1 MKKLIA
7 LITAITILIS
17 LSACGKDA
25 TYEKIKE
32 VAQQIGLTS
41 NSVKTVDGIKT
52 IVEDSYYYV
61 NFDIENGEVTKAYC
75 GDYVFYKDGEVKNQF
90 YDKLLS
96 VEDMVDYQGK
106 VEDIVLAALKN
117 PDTAKFPGE
126 GLTPLD
132 GWFFIRTGNSVKI
145 ETYVDA
151 QNDFGISTRN
161 DVVAIYRDGEC
172 AKLQIGDMD
181 IIG

>member
-1 MKKLIA
+1 MKKLISCLLA
-7 LITAITILIS
+7 VAILIA
-17 LSACGKDA
+17 LVACGKDA
-25 TYEKIKE
+25 QDEKIKE

-41 NSVKTVDGIKT
+41 TSIKTVDGVKT

-61 NFDIENGEVTKAYC
+61 NFDIENGEVKKAYC

-96 VEDMVDYQGK
+96 VEDMVDYQSK

-132 GWFFIRTGNSVKI
+132 GWFFIRTGSSVKI

-151 QNDFGISTRN
+151 QNDFGVSTRN

-172 AKLQIGDMD
+172 AKLQIGDTD